1 MIEINSKLAQTIVD
15 KMMKVI
21 PYNINIMNNK
31 GVIIGSGD
39 KSRVGTLHQG
49 AVQAI
54 QENRMIEITED
65 TKYVKKGVNMPIKYE
80 GVIMGVIGIS
90 GEANVVKPFGEL
102 VKITAELLL
111 SQENIANLQRVKEK
125 EKEEYIFKWV
135 YGYNDYAKEF
145 IEKGKMLH
153 IDILIKRRAVLIQ
166 SKKKIKDKENFLKY
180 LSLDEYHI
188 ALEEEKLLLL
198 IREDR
203 LEKFIEDIKE
213 EIDLSNYYM
222 GISEEKLNMGRA
234 FYESIDAAEIG
245 IKLNLNNNIIYYE
258 NVSYI
263 FAILESKNLGSMLQL
278 GEKFCSKGYEG
289 ELTKTFMAYLELNGE
304 MNKIAKY
311 LNIHRNTLNYR
322 IEKIKSVTGKDIRNY
337 SDLINLYLAYVI
349 YVMRNSYYAND
360 Q

>member
-54 QENRMIEITED
+54 QENRMVEITED

-135 YGYNDYAKEF
+135 YGYNDYTKEF
-145 IEKGKMLH
+145 IEKGKMLN
-153 IDILIKRRAVLIQ
+153 IDILIKRRAILIQ

-213 EIDLSNYYM
+213 EIDLGDYYI

-234 FYESIDAAEIG
+234 FYQSIDAAEIG
-245 IKLNLNNNIIYYE
+245 IKLNLNNNMIYYE

-263 FAILESKNLGSMLQL
+263 FAILESKTLGNMLQL

-289 ELTKTFMAYLELNGE
+289 ELTKTFMAYLEFNGE

-322 IEKIKSVTGKDIRNY
+322 IEKIKNITGKDIRNY
-337 SDLINLYLAYVI
+337 SDLINLYLAYVTYI
-349 YVMRNSYYAND
+349 MKNSYYAND